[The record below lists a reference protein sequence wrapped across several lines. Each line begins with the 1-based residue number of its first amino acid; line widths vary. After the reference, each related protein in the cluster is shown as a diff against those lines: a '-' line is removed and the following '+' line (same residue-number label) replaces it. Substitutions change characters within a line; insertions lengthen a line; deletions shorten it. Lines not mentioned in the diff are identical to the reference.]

1 MPLCAPRTIGD
12 NGAMPPAAS
21 APALD
26 RVHLVGVGGAGMSGI
41 ARILLARG
49 ARVSGS
55 DAKESRALGA
65 LRALG
70 AQVYVGHDPA
80 YLGDATVVVT
90 SSAIR
95 PDNPEV
101 LEAHARGLVM
111 LPRAAALAALMRDRV
126 AVAVAGTHGKTTTT
140 SMLVVA
146 LQGCRLDPSFAIGA
160 DLNEAGS
167 GAHEGSGRLFVAEA
181 DESDGSFLL
190 LSPFAAVVTNV
201 DADHLDHY
209 GSAAAVEEAFAR
221 FADRIA
227 PDGFLV
233 TCADDAGAARLA
245 ARARQHGVAVRTYG
259 ESAEADLRLDALEV
273 RPAGTS
279 FRAVLH
285 GSRLGLVDLAVVGR
299 HNALDAAAALL
310 TGLGLGQAFE
320 PLAGALAG
328 FGGARRRFEL
338 KGTARGVR
346 VVDDYAHNPAK
357 VAAALDAA
365 RVVAGS
371 GRVLAAFQPHLYSR
385 TQHFAR
391 EFGAALGKADEV
403 VVLEVYGARE
413 DPVPGVSGQ
422 LVADAVPLPAENV
435 RFAPYAADAAAH
447 LAAIARPGDLVVT
460 LGAGDIT
467 MLGPQ
472 LLSLLLDRPAA

>member
-1 MPLCAPRTIGD
+1 VTQ
-12 NGAMPPAAS
+12 PPAI
-21 APALD
+21 D
-26 RVHLVGVGGAGMSGI
+26 RVHLVGIGGAGMSGI

-49 ARVSGS
+49 AAVSGS
-55 DAKESRALGA
+55 DAKDSRNLAV

-70 AQVYVGHDPA
+70 AQIQVGHDA
-80 YLGDATVVVT
+80 DNLGDARVVIT

-101 LEAHARGLVM
+101 VAARARGLDV

-126 AVAVAGTHGKTTTT
+126 AVTVAGTHGKTTTT

-146 LQGCRLDPSFAIGA
+146 LQGCRLDPSFAIGG

-167 GAHEGSGRLFVAEA
+167 GAHEGSGDLFVAEA

-190 LSPFAAVVTNV
+190 LPAYAAIVTNV

-209 GSAAAVEEAFAR
+209 GTAEAVEAAFAT
-221 FADRIA
+221 FAEQIS

-233 TCADDAGAARLA
+233 TCADDPGAQRLA
-245 ARARQHGVAVRTYG
+245 AYARHRGVDVRTYG

-273 RPAGTS
+273 RPDGTT
-279 FRAVLH
+279 FRAVQH
-285 GSRLGLVDLAVVGR
+285 GSRLGVVDLAVVGR

-320 PLAGALAG
+320 PLVAALAG
-328 FGGARRRFEL
+328 FSGARRRFEM
-338 KGTARGVR
+338 KGTARGIR

-371 GRVLAAFQPHLYSR
+371 GRLLAAFQPHLFSR

-422 LVADAVPLPAENV
+422 LVADAVPLSADRV

-447 LAAIARPGDLVVT
+447 LAAVAKPGDLIVT

-467 MLGPQ
+467 LLGPQ
-472 LLSLLLDRPAA
+472 VLSLLRDGPAA